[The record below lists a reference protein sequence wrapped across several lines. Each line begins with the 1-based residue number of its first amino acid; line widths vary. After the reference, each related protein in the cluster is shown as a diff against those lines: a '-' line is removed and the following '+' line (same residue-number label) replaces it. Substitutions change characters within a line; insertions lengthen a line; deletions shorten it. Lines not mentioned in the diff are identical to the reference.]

1 MERRLHHRNRTEIP
15 VACRYFIS
23 DSHTDTNDNTMRNF
37 SSLGTY
43 VESRKHYPE
52 GTILLIRM
60 DQYPRDKMPYPWMD
74 GFRTNALAEVKWIK
88 ELGSKTNPLYGI
100 GLRYL

>member
-1 MERRLHHRNRTEIP
+1 MERRSHPRNRTDIP
-15 VACRYFIS
+15 VACRYFFTGS
-23 DSHTDTNDNTMRNF
+23 DTSAADNTMRNF

-43 VESRKHYPE
+43 VESRNSYPE

-60 DQYPRDKMPYPWMD
+60 DRCPREKMPCPWME
-74 GFRTNALAEVKWIK
+74 GFRTIGLAEVKWIK
-88 ELGSKTNPLYGI
+88 ELGSKTAPFFGI